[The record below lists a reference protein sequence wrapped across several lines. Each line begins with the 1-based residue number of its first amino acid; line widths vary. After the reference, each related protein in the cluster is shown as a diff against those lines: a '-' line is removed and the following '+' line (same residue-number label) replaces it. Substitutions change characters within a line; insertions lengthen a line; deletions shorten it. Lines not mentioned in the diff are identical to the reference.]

1 MHATQEPVLV
11 QAIRLASPRPAH
23 SVEVEQAAHL
33 FVPVLQMGVVPAQLV
48 LAVHSTQAPLD
59 RLQTARLASDR
70 AAHWVLAVQ
79 AVHLLEAVSQR
90 GVLPPQLVLSVHST
104 QAPLVEQTARLA
116 SDKAAHW
123 VLAVHGTHLLAAVSQ
138 RGVSPEQSELLVHP
152 TQAPAEVQT
161 ARLASASA
169 PQSLEDTHLRH
180 LLARVSQRGAAGRQ
194 WPWPVHST
202 HLFFA
207 VLHPGVAARDLHE
220 ESSVHWTHW
229 PAAAPEMAQAG
240 LLGSLAWH
248 WPAAVHAV
256 HLLDVASQMG
266 AAPEQ
271 KVLSVHSTHLFFERS
286 QARTAMAW
294 QLALLV
300 HSTHLLLGP
309 QAGVPARALHEE
321 SSAHCTHWP
330 ALAPDPAQIGL
341 FGSLARHWLAAVQA
355 AQVFEV
361 QIGAFPGH

>member
-1 MHATQEPVLV
+1 LH
-11 QAIRLASPRPAH
+11 
-23 SVEVEQAAHL
+23 
-33 FVPVLQMGVVPAQLV
+33 
-48 LAVHSTQAPLD
+48 
-59 RLQTARLASDR
+59 
-70 AAHWVLAVQ
+70 
-79 AVHLLEAVSQR
+79 AVHLLEAVSQI
-90 GVLPPQLVLSVHST
+90 GVLPPQVELSVHST

-138 RGVSPEQSELLVHP
+138 SGVSPEQSEFLVHW

-161 ARLASASA
+161 ARLGSASA
-169 PQSLEDTHLRH
+169 PQSLEETHLRH
-180 LLARVSQRGAAGRQ
+180 LLASTSQMGAAGRQ
-194 WPWPVHST
+194 WPLPVHST

-248 WPAAVHAV
+248 WLAAVHAV
-256 HLLDVASQMG
+256 HLFAETSQMG

-271 KVLSVHSTHLFFERS
+271 KVLSVHSTHLFFKRS
-286 QARTAMAW
+286 QARTAMPW

-309 QAGVPARALHEE
+309 QAGVAGVALHPV
-321 SSAHCTHWP
+321 SSAHWTHCP
-330 ALAPDPAQIGL
+330 AAAPVVAQTGVV
-341 FGSLARHWLAAVQA
+341 GSLARHWPAAVQA
-355 AQVFEV
+355 AQVFEL
-361 QIGAFPGH
+361 QIGALPGHWVLVVH